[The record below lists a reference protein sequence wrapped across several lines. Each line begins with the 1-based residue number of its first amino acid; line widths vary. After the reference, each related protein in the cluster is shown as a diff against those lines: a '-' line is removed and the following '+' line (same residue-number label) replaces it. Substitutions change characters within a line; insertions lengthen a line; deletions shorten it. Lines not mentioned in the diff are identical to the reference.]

1 MNKKD
6 YIEERKKEENRR
18 KDKRRIDKI
27 NEKRKQLT
35 TITT

>member
-1 MNKKD
+1 MNMKD